1 MSAKLEPHG
10 VYLLPNALGVGEYA
24 VLEAVREQDQWYVVE
39 CHAAPFGS
47 EHFRQR
53 TALPPA
59 QQLRLLLAA
68 DGVLLHPTPTGTWQP
83 SDYSLTNL
91 SLMGYLR
98 DGTYVGVVEQTAAPA
113 DEA

>member
-1 MSAKLEPHG
+1 MSATLEPHG

-24 VLEAVREQDQWYVVE
+24 VLEAVREQDQWYLVE

-47 EHFRQR
+47 DAFRHR
-53 TALPPA
+53 TAVPPE

-68 DGVLLHPTPTGTWQP
+68 DGGLHQRTPTGTWHP
-83 SDYSLTNL
+83 SAHTLTQL

-98 DGTYVGVVEQTAAPA
+98 DGTYIGVA
-113 DEA
+113 DEGA

>member
-10 VYLLPNALGVGEYA
+10 VYILPHALGHGEYA

-47 EHFRQR
+47 DAFRQR

-68 DGVLLHPTPTGTWQP
+68 DGVLHERTPMGTWQP
-83 SDYSLTNL
+83 SAHTLSKL

-113 DEA
+113 DEV

>member
-1 MSAKLEPHG
+1 MSATLEPHG

-47 EHFRQR
+47 DPFHERM
-53 TALPPA
+53 TLPPA
-59 QQLRLLLAA
+59 QQLRFLLAA
-68 DGVLLHPTPTGTWQP
+68 DGKLLQPTPTGTWQP
-83 SDYSLTNL
+83 SVHTLSNL

-98 DGTYVGVVEQTAAPA
+98 DGTYVGVAEQTAAPA